1 MSRVFLF
8 CLNICMENNTLMTV
22 ADMASIKSLLE
33 AACTRGA
40 FRASEMST
48 VGRVYDKLSVF
59 VAQASAQL
67 QSAEQGEI
75 NA

>member
-1 MSRVFLF
+1 
-8 CLNICMENNTLMTV
+8 MENNTLMTV

>member
-1 MSRVFLF
+1 
-8 CLNICMENNTLMTV
+8 MTV

-48 VGRVYDKLSVF
+48 VGRIYDKLSAF
-59 VAQASAQL
+59 VDQASMQL
-67 QSAEQGEI
+67 HPQSSVTEQGEN